1 LGNRLVLNG
10 EILQLGKAWG
20 YYRVF
25 RQAKT
30 ILKEVLAAPD
40 RWTYRD
46 LAITPQDETEF
57 DNLDLYHATD
67 GGADALTRK
76 RREDAIRERVRPG
89 TSVIVRPWPPT

>member
-1 LGNRLVLNG
+1 M
-10 EILQLGKAWG
+10 
-20 YYRVF
+20 F

-30 ILKEVLAAPD
+30 ILKEVLAVPD

-67 GGADALTRK
+67 GGADALARK
-76 RREDAIRERVRPG
+76 RRVLRGNQDENSYCRIRECSPAG
-89 TSVIVRPWPPT
+89 

>member
-1 LGNRLVLNG
+1 M
-10 EILQLGKAWG
+10 
-20 YYRVF
+20 F

-30 ILKEVLAAPD
+30 ILKEVLAVPD

-67 GGADALTRK
+67 GGADALARK
-76 RREDAIRERVRPG
+76 RREDAIRERARPG
-89 TSVIVRPWPPT
+89 VQQLIGAHVVK